1 MQKRPLSLTIIA
13 VFLGLFSLLGL
24 YGTLTMGSN
33 PEAMKMLDQSRVP
46 LMFLQVWGVIGCVIT
61 LACAYG
67 IWKGLPW
74 SRVLYVVWNVI
85 GILVSFVT
93 TPQQALILVSI
104 VIFVVIA
111 AFLFTNRANEW
122 FAARGFALKRED
134 PITPR

>member
-1 MQKRPLSLTIIA
+1 
-13 VFLGLFSLLGL
+13 
-24 YGTLTMGSN
+24 
-33 PEAMKMLDQSRVP
+33 MKMLDQSRVP

-85 GILVSFVT
+85 GILVSFFT